1 MTVYDKGDVLRVTA
15 AYTNS
20 LAVAVDPAVVKFS
33 FKDPFGNV
41 TTYTYLTNAELV
53 RSAAGVF
60 YADVHFTLSG
70 SWFVRHWSTGTGE
83 ASSETEYY
91 VKQSAFG

>member
-15 AYTNS
+15 TYTN
-20 LAVAVDPAVVKFS
+20 AAAAAVDPAVVKFS
-33 FKDPFGNV
+33 FKDPAGFV
-41 TTYTYLTNAELV
+41 TTYTYLTDAQLV
-53 RSAAGVF
+53 RSAAGIYYV
-60 YADVHFTLSG
+60 DVRFTLPG

-91 VKQSAFG
+91 VKQGAF